1 MHDVSMHRFAL
12 VAILVTTAHAETLDA
27 RFVPAIRAAAQ
38 GYAKWGRVD
47 ERPNIAPGLCRA
59 PMPGDYGSTG
69 DVRLTRAD
77 DDSPHGKKLYYLY
90 ASARTAYLGLVA
102 KDAPLPVGFA
112 IVKQSWTPRSASK
125 AEIDERERVAREH
138 ERTLQMSERYV
149 QSGRSWVVADG
160 HYLVADKQ
168 RDLFVMTKVGA
179 GNGTDAGWV
188 YGTVAPDGSVTSAG
202 RVTRC
207 MGCHEAASHER
218 LFGLAK
224 EPAPSAG
231 Y

>member
-1 MHDVSMHRFAL
+1 MHRLAL
-12 VAILVTTAHAETLDA
+12 VALLVTTAHAETLDA

-59 PMPGDYGSTG
+59 PLPGDYGSTG

-90 ASARTAYLGLVA
+90 ASAKRAYLGLAA
-102 KDAPLPVGFA
+102 KDTPLPVGFA
-112 IVKQSWTPRSASK
+112 IVKQSWSPRSASK
-125 AEIDERERVAREH
+125 AEIDERERVARQQNEAPP
-138 ERTLQMSERYV
+138 MVGSYV
-149 QSGRSWVVADG
+149 RPGRGWVVADG
-160 HYLVADKQ
+160 HYLIPERP
-168 RDLFVMTKVGA
+168 RDLFVMTKVATGK
-179 GNGTDAGWV
+179 GTDAGWV

-202 RVTRC
+202 RVARC
-207 MGCHEAASHER
+207 MGCHEAAPHER

-224 EPAPSAG
+224 EPAPVG
-231 Y
+231 GH

>member
-1 MHDVSMHRFAL
+1 MHRFAL
-12 VAILVTTAHAETLDA
+12 VAVLVTTAHADTLEA

-38 GYAKWGRVD
+38 GYAKWRRVD

-77 DDSPHGKKLYYLY
+77 DVSPHGKKLYYLY
-90 ASARTAYLGLVA
+90 ASARGAYLGLA
-102 KDAPLPVGFA
+102 DKAASLPVGFA

-125 AEIDERERVAREH
+125 AEIDQRERVTRE
-138 ERTLQMSERYV
+138 EEQALQMSERHV
-149 QSGRSWVVADG
+149 QLGRSWIVADG
-160 HYLVADKQ
+160 HYLVPDKQ

-188 YGTVAPDGSVTSAG
+188 YGTVAPDGTVTSAG
-202 RVTRC
+202 RVARC
-207 MGCHEAASHER
+207 MGCHEAAPHER
-218 LFGLAK
+218 LFGLASESK
-224 EPAPSAG
+224 R
-231 Y
+231 